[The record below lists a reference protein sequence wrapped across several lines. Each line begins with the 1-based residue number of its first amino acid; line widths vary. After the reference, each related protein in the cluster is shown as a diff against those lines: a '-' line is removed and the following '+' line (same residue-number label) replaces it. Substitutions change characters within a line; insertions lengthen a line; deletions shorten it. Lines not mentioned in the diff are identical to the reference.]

1 MTKTVAIIQARFGST
16 RLPGKVLKP
25 LGNVLGGRGIVLD
38 HAIQRCRAIPSVDAV
53 VIATTDREEDGA
65 IVAAAERVGA
75 LVHRGSAEDVLSR
88 YAGAAKRADADI
100 VLRVT
105 SDCPL
110 IDPDICDRVIR
121 LRAETGA
128 DYAANNM
135 PRLYPHGL
143 DCEVFTREALERA
156 DHAATA
162 PYDREHVT
170 PWLRRTA
177 DIKRTSL
184 IGPGWPAVQQRWTL
198 DFPEDYD
205 FFAALFPLLPRDR
218 IAGMDEVLGILAGHP
233 EISAINARRRIGGP
247 ATKPDSAPAAVFRF
261 EADQKIG
268 FGHAMRSNAF
278 AALLDQ
284 LGWRVF
290 WALSEPSIAFLRE
303 STPPGAAIDVTEPSA
318 EAQAAMVLEACGG
331 RCDLLVVDHYGAT
344 LDFERAMRRQ
354 GATVAVFDDLIE
366 AQSDADVILNP
377 APDIVPDAYRT
388 IARPETRFLLGPTN
402 AILRAQFAAA
412 RPRVAAR
419 FAEQR
424 KIERVLIAFGGTDP
438 VNGTGIAL
446 GALETIDIPRI
457 DVMLGAKAAHLAA
470 VREQA
475 ARMGDRVNLMLD
487 VAEVA
492 ETMAKADLVI
502 GAPGTG
508 TWERACLGLP
518 SLLVGIAP
526 NQKINAET
534 VAKRGA
540 ALVCGFLPNDAE
552 DKVVAALRDN
562 LERLRQDPALY
573 RRMHEAALALS
584 DGRGALRLAAS
595 IVPAQPLKD
604 GSDMILRLAE
614 MEDAQLLYDWQ
625 QAPETRRY
633 ALDRKPFSFDDH
645 CRWLSAKLENTRDL
659 LLIGT
664 SGGKSCGFVRLD
676 WFGADKD
683 QTQYLVSIAAQ
694 PGQHG
699 RGIGTALLKAAR
711 ALAPG
716 AHFYAKVLPENEASL
731 ALFRGCGYALGPD
744 GYHHS
749 ETLD

>member
-25 LGNVLGGRGIVLD
+25 LGKVQHGAGIVLD
-38 HAIQRCRAIPSVDAV
+38 HAIQRCRAIPAVDAV
-53 VIATTDREEDGA
+53 VIATTDREEDVA
-65 IVAAAERVGA
+65 IVAAAERAGA

-88 YAGAAKRADADI
+88 YAGAAKGVDADV

-110 IDPDICDRVIR
+110 IDPGVCERVIR

-143 DCEVFTREALERA
+143 DCEVFTRDGLERA
-156 DHAATA
+156 AATATA

-170 PWLRRTA
+170 PWLRRSA
-177 DIKRTSL
+177 EIVRTSL
-184 IGPGWPAVQQRWTL
+184 IGPGWPSVQQRWTL
-198 DFPEDYD
+198 DFPEDYE
-205 FFAALFPLLPRDR
+205 FFAALFPLLPQDR
-218 IAGMDEVLGILAGHP
+218 IAGMDEVLDILAGYP
-233 EISAINARRRIGGP
+233 EISAINAHRRIGGP
-247 ATKPDSAPAAVFRF
+247 ATRPGSAPAAVFRF
-261 EADQKIG
+261 EADRKIG

-303 STPPGAAIDVTEPSA
+303 STPPGTVIDVTEPSA
-318 EAQAAMVLEACGG
+318 EAQAATVLKACGG

-354 GATVAVFDDLIE
+354 GTTVAVFDDLVQ

-377 APDIVPDAYRT
+377 APDIAPEAYRA
-388 IARPETRFLLGPTN
+388 IARPQTRLLLGPTN

-412 RPRVAAR
+412 RPRISAQIG
-419 FAEQR
+419 EKQG
-424 KIERVLIAFGGTDP
+424 IEHVLIAFGGTDP

-446 GALETIDIPRI
+446 GALEATDIPHI
-457 DVMLGAKAAHLAA
+457 DVMLGAKATYLDA
-470 VREQA
+470 VREQV
-475 ARMGDRVNLMLD
+475 ARMGNRVNLMLE

-492 ETMAKADLVI
+492 EAMARADLVI

-534 VAKRGA
+534 VAARGA
-540 ALVCGFLPNDAE
+540 ALVCGFLTTDTE
-552 DKVVAALRDN
+552 DKVAAALRAN

-573 RRMHEAALALS
+573 RRMHEAALTLC
-584 DGRGALRLAAS
+584 DGRGALRLAAA
-595 IVPAQPLKD
+595 IVPAEPLKD
-604 GSDMILRLAE
+604 GSDMSLRLAE
-614 MEDAQLLYDWQ
+614 MADAQLLYDWQ
-625 QAPETRRY
+625 QAPETRRF
-633 ALDRKPFSFDDH
+633 AIDRKPFSFDDH
-645 CRWLSAKLENTRDL
+645 CRWLTAKLENGRDL

-664 SGGKSCGFVRLD
+664 VGDEPCGFVRLD
-676 WFGADKD
+676 WFGADRD
-683 QTQYLVSIAAQ
+683 RTQYLVSIAAA

-716 AHFYAKVLPENEASL
+716 AHFYAKVLAENEASL
-731 ALFRGCGYALGPD
+731 ALFRACGYALGPD

-749 ETLD
+749 EA

>member
-25 LGNVLGGRGIVLD
+25 LGNVQGGQGIVLD

-53 VIATTDREEDGA
+53 VIATTDREEDGV
-65 IVAAAERVGA
+65 IVAAAERAGV

-88 YAGAAKRADADI
+88 YAGAAQRADADI

-143 DCEVFTREALERA
+143 DCEVFTREVLERA

-184 IGPGWPAVQQRWTL
+184 IGPGWPSVQQRWTL

-218 IAGMDEVLGILAGHP
+218 IAGMDEVLGILATHP
-233 EISAINARRRIGGP
+233 EIPAINANRRIGGP
-247 ATKPDSAPAAVFRF
+247 ATKAHSAPAAVFRF
-261 EADQKIG
+261 EADKKIG
-268 FGHAMRSNAF
+268 VGHAMRSNAF

-290 WALSEPSIAFLRE
+290 WALSESSIAFLRE

-318 EAQAAMVLEACGG
+318 DAQAATVLKACGG
-331 RCDLLVVDHYGAT
+331 RCDLLVVDHYGAM
-344 LDFERAMRRQ
+344 LDFQRVVRRQ

-377 APDIVPDAYRT
+377 ALDITPDAYRT

-402 AILRAQFAAA
+402 AVLRAQFAAA
-412 RPRVAAR
+412 RARTSARVAEKRGIA
-419 FAEQR
+419 
-424 KIERVLIAFGGTDP
+424 RVLIAFGGTDP
-438 VNGTGIAL
+438 VNGTGITL
-446 GALETIDIPRI
+446 GALEATDIPRI
-457 DVMLGAKAAHLAA
+457 DVMLGAKAAYLDA
-470 VREQA
+470 VRAQA

-508 TWERACLGLP
+508 TWERASLGLP

-534 VAKRGA
+534 VAKSGA
-540 ALVCGFLPNDAE
+540 ALVCGFLPIDAE
-552 DKVVAALRDN
+552 GKVIAALRAN
-562 LERLRQDPALY
+562 LERLREDPALY

-604 GSDMILRLAE
+604 GSDMSLRLAE
-614 MEDAQLLYDWQ
+614 MVDAQLLYDWQ

-633 ALDRKPFSFDDH
+633 AINQKPFSFEDH
-645 CRWLSAKLENTRDL
+645 CRWLTAKLENGRDL
-659 LLIGT
+659 LLIGM
-664 SGGKSCGFVRLD
+664 SGDQPCGFIRLD

-683 QTQYLVSIAAQ
+683 RTQYLVSIAAA

-699 RGIGTALLKAAR
+699 RGIGTGLLKAAR

-716 AHFYAKVLPENEASL
+716 AHFYAKVLAENEASL
-731 ALFRGCGYALGPD
+731 ALFGGCGYALGPD
-744 GYHHS
+744 GYYHS
-749 ETLD
+749 GAEV

>member
-1 MTKTVAIIQARFGST
+1 MSKTVAIIQARYGST

-25 LGNVLGGRGIVLD
+25 LGTLQGNQGIVLD
-38 HAIQRCRAIPSVDAV
+38 HAIERCRAIPSVDAV
-53 VIATTDREEDGA
+53 VIATTDRDEDGA
-65 IVAAAERVGA
+65 IVAAAERAGV

-88 YAGAAKRADADI
+88 YAGAAKRAEADI

-110 IDPDICDRVIR
+110 IDPGICDRVIR
-121 LRAETGA
+121 RRAEAGA

-156 DHAATA
+156 DRTATA

-177 DIKRTSL
+177 DVTRTSL

-205 FFAALFPLLPRDR
+205 FFAALFPLLPPDR
-218 IAGMDEVLGILAGHP
+218 IAGMDEVLGVLAEHP
-233 EISAINARRRIGGP
+233 EIVAINAHHRIGGP
-247 ATKPDSAPAAVFRF
+247 GTKPSSAPAAVFRF

-268 FGHAMRSNAF
+268 IGHAMRSNAF
-278 AALLDQ
+278 ASLLDQ

-290 WALSEPSIAFLRE
+290 WALSEPSAAFLKE
-303 STPPGAAIDVTEPSA
+303 SAPPGAIIDVG
-318 EAQAAMVLEACGG
+318 QAAPDVQAGAILRGCGG
-331 RCDLLVVDHYGAT
+331 SCELLVVDHYGAT
-344 LDFERAMRRQ
+344 LALEKAMAQ
-354 GATVAVFDDLIE
+354 MGATVSVFDDLVE
-366 AQSDADVILNP
+366 APSDADIILNP
-377 APDIVPDAYRT
+377 APGITPAAYRS
-388 IARPETRFLLGPTN
+388 IARPETRFLLGPN
-402 AILRAQFAAA
+402 HALLRAQFAGA
-412 RPRVAAR
+412 RSCVAAR
-419 FAEQR
+419 IAEQHG
-424 KIERVLIAFGGTDP
+424 IEHVLIALGGTDP
-438 VNGTGIAL
+438 VNGTGVAL
-446 GALETIDIPRI
+446 RALETTDVRRI
-457 DVMLGAKAAHLAA
+457 DVMLGAKAAHLDA

-475 ARMGDRVNLMLD
+475 ARMGNRVHLMLD

-492 ETMAKADLVI
+492 EAMAEADLVI

-534 VAKRGA
+534 VAKSGA
-540 ALVCGFLPNDAE
+540 ALVCGFLPGDTE
-552 DKVVAALRDN
+552 DQVIAALRAN
-562 LERLRQDPALY
+562 FEHLRKDAALY
-573 RRMHEAALALS
+573 RRLHEAALALS
-584 DGRGALRLAAS
+584 DGRGALRLAAAV
-595 IVPAQPLKD
+595 VPAMRLKD
-604 GSDMILRLAE
+604 GAPLVLRSAE
-614 MEDAQLLYDWQ
+614 MADARLLYDWQ

-633 ALDRKPFSFDDH
+633 AINRQPFSFDDH
-645 CRWLSAKLENTRDL
+645 CRWLSAKLENGRDQ

-664 SGGKSCGFVRLD
+664 AGEKLYGFIRLD
-676 WFGADKD
+676 WFGADRD
-683 QTQYLVSIAAQ
+683 RTQYLVSIAAA

-716 AHFYAKVLPENEASL
+716 AHFYAQVLTDNEASL

-744 GYHHS
+744 GYFHS
-749 ETLD
+749 EV

>member
-25 LGNVLGGRGIVLD
+25 LGNGIVLD

-53 VIATTDREEDGA
+53 VIATTDREEDGV
-65 IVAAAERVGA
+65 IVAAAERAGA

-88 YAGAAKRADADI
+88 YAGAAKRAEADV

-110 IDPDICDRVIR
+110 IDPRICDRVIQ
-121 LRAETGA
+121 LHAAERV

-143 DCEVFTREALERA
+143 DCEVFTREALDRA
-156 DHAATA
+156 ARAATA

-177 DIKRTSL
+177 DVTRASL

-205 FFAALFPLLPRDR
+205 FFAALFPLLPQDR
-218 IAGMDEVLGILAGHP
+218 IPGMDEVLGILATHP
-233 EISAINARRRIGGP
+233 EVVAVNARRRIGGP
-247 ATKPDSAPAAVFRF
+247 GAKPVSAPAAVFRF
-261 EADQKIG
+261 EADKKIG
-268 FGHAMRSNAF
+268 VGHAMRSNAF
-278 AALLDQ
+278 ASLLDQ

-290 WALSEPSIAFLRE
+290 WALSESSSAFLKE
-303 STPPGAAIDVTEPSA
+303 STPPGAVIDVTHGSA
-318 EAQAAMVLEACGG
+318 EEQASAIFKACGG
-331 RCDLLVVDHYGAT
+331 SCELLVVDHYGAT
-344 LDFERAMRRQ
+344 VGLEQAMAKG
-354 GATVAVFDDLIE
+354 GATVAVFDDLID
-366 AQSDADVILNP
+366 AQSDADVIVNP
-377 APDIVPDAYRT
+377 APDIVPEAYRA
-388 IARPETRFLLGPTN
+388 IARPETRFLLGPEN
-402 AILRAQFAAA
+402 ALLRAQFTAA
-412 RPRVAAR
+412 RPNVAAR
-419 FAEQR
+419 IAAKY
-424 KIERVLIAFGGTDP
+424 KIERILIAFGGTDP

-446 GALETIDIPRI
+446 RALEKADISRI
-457 DVMLGAKAAHLAA
+457 DVMLGAKAAYLDA

-475 ARMGDRVNLMLD
+475 TRMGHRVHLMLD

-492 ETMAKADLVI
+492 EIMAKADLVI
-502 GAPGTG
+502 GTPGTG

-518 SLLVGIAP
+518 SLLVVIAS
-526 NQKINAET
+526 NQRLNAET
-534 VAKRGA
+534 VAARGA
-540 ALVCGFLPNDAE
+540 ALLCGTLTASTE
-552 DKVVAALRDN
+552 DKIVAGLRAN
-562 LERLRQDPALY
+562 LDRLRNDPDLY
-573 RRMHEAALALS
+573 RCMHEAARALS
-584 DGRGALRLAAS
+584 DGRGALRLAAA
-595 IVPAQPLKD
+595 IVPATHLKD
-604 GSDMILRLAE
+604 GTAVTLRLAE
-614 MEDAQLLYDWQ
+614 MTDARWLYDWQ
-625 QAPETRRY
+625 QAPETRRF
-633 ALDRKPFSFDDH
+633 ALSRKRFSFEDH
-645 CRWLSAKLENTRDL
+645 CRWLAAKLDNSRDL

-664 SGGKSCGFVRLD
+664 AGGKPCGFIRLD

-683 QTQYLVSIAAQ
+683 RIQYLVSIAAA

-699 RGIGTALLKAAR
+699 RGVGTALLQAVR
-711 ALAPG
+711 ALAPD

-749 ETLD
+749 GGEA

>member
-25 LGNVLGGRGIVLD
+25 LGRGIVLD
-38 HAIQRCRAIPSVDAV
+38 HAIARCHAIPSIDAV
-53 VIATTDREEDGA
+53 VIATTDRDEDSV
-65 IVAAAERVGA
+65 IVSAAERAGA

-88 YAGAAKRADADI
+88 YAGAAKQAEADVA
-100 VLRVT
+100 LRVT

-110 IDPDICDRVIR
+110 IDPGICERLIR
-121 LRAETGA
+121 LRAEAGA

-143 DCEVFTREALERA
+143 DCEVFTRAALERA
-156 DHAATA
+156 DRTATS

-177 DIKRTSL
+177 DVTRTSL
-184 IGPGWPAVQQRWTL
+184 IGPGWPAVQQRWTV

-205 FFAALFPLLPRDR
+205 FFAALFPLLPQDR

-233 EISAINARRRIGGP
+233 EIVAINAHRRIGGP
-247 ATKPDSAPAAVFRF
+247 GAKPATAPVAVLRF
-261 EADQKIG
+261 EADRKIG

-278 AALLDQ
+278 ASLLDQ

-303 STPPGAAIDVTEPSA
+303 SAPPGAIIDVTEASA
-318 EAQAAMVLEACGG
+318 EAQAAAVLQGCGG
-331 RCDLLVVDHYGAT
+331 RCDLLVVDHYGAMF
-344 LDFERAMRRQ
+344 DFEQAMSRQ

-366 AQSDADVILNP
+366 APSDADVILNP
-377 APDIVPDAYRT
+377 APDIAPQAYRA
-388 IARPETRFLLGPTN
+388 IARPETRFLLGPSN
-402 AILRAQFAAA
+402 AILRAQFAVA
-412 RPRVAAR
+412 RPSVAAR
-419 FAEQR
+419 IAEQR

-446 GALETIDIPRI
+446 GALEATDIPRI
-457 DVMLGAKAAHLAA
+457 DVMLGAKATYLDA
-470 VREQA
+470 VKEQA
-475 ARMGDRVNLMLD
+475 ARMGDRVTLMLD

-492 ETMAKADLVI
+492 EAMAQADLVI

-518 SLLVGIAP
+518 SLLVVIAS
-526 NQKINAET
+526 NQRINAEA
-534 VAKRGA
+534 VAARGA
-540 ALVCGFLPNDAE
+540 ALICGSITTEPE
-552 DKVVAALRDN
+552 DKVVAALRAN
-562 LERLRQDPALY
+562 LDRLCNDPVLY
-573 RRMHEAALALS
+573 RRMHEAALALT
-584 DGRGALRLAAS
+584 DGRGALRLAAAV
-595 IVPAQPLKD
+595 VPPSRLKD
-604 GSDMILRLAE
+604 GAPVTLRLAE
-614 MEDAQLLYDWQ
+614 LEDARLLYDWQ
-625 QAPETRRY
+625 QAPETRRF

-645 CRWLSAKLENTRDL
+645 LRWFGAKLENGRDL
-659 LLIGT
+659 LLIGAV
-664 SGGKSCGFVRLD
+664 GGKPGGFIRLD
-676 WFGADKD
+676 WFGADRER
-683 QTQYLVSIAAQ
+683 TQYLVSIAAA

-699 RGIGTALLKAAR
+699 RGIGTALLTAAR

-716 AHFYAKVLPENEASL
+716 AHFHAKVLAENEASL

-744 GYHHS
+744 GYFHS
-749 ETLD
+749 GGEV

>member
-25 LGNVLGGRGIVLD
+25 LGSISGGQGIVLD
-38 HAIQRCRAIPSVDAV
+38 HAIRRCRAIPSVDAV

-65 IVAAAERVGA
+65 IVAAAERAGA
-75 LVHRGSAEDVLSR
+75 QVHRGSAEDVLSR
-88 YAGAAKRADADI
+88 YAGAARRADADV

-110 IDPDICDRVIR
+110 IDPGICDRVIR
-121 LRAETGA
+121 LRAEAGV

-143 DCEVFTREALERA
+143 DCEVFTREGLERA
-156 DHAATA
+156 DKVATA

-170 PWLRRTA
+170 PWLRRAA
-177 DIKRTSL
+177 DVTRASL

-205 FFAALFPLLPRDR
+205 FFAALFPLLPQGR
-218 IAGMDEVLGILAGHP
+218 IAGMDEVLGVLAEHP
-233 EISAINARRRIGGP
+233 EIVAINAHRRIGGP
-247 ATKPDSAPAAVFRF
+247 TAKPSSAPAAVFRF
-261 EADQKIG
+261 EADQKTG

-278 AALLDQ
+278 ATLLDQ

-290 WALSEPSIAFLRE
+290 WAISESSIAFLRE
-303 STPPGAAIDVTEPSA
+303 SAPPGAVIDVTEPAA
-318 EAQAAMVLEACGG
+318 EAQAAKILRACGG
-331 RCDLLVVDHYGAT
+331 SCDLLVVDHYCAT
-344 LDFERAMRRQ
+344 LDLETAMSAR

-377 APDIVPDAYRT
+377 APNIASEAYGA
-388 IARPETRFLLGPTN
+388 IARPETRFLLGPDN
-402 AILRAQFAAA
+402 AVLRAQFPAM
-412 RPRVAAR
+412 RTSVAAR
-419 FAEQR
+419 IAER
-424 KIERVLIAFGGTDP
+424 RRIGRVLIAFGGTDP

-446 GALETIDIPRI
+446 GALEATDIQEI
-457 DVMLGAKAAHLAA
+457 DVILGAKAVYLDA

-475 ARMGDRVNLMLD
+475 ARMGGRVNLMLD

-492 ETMAKADLVI
+492 AAMARADLVI

-518 SLLVGIAP
+518 SLLVVIAA

-534 VAKRGA
+534 VVARGA
-540 ALVCGFLPNDAE
+540 ALVCGSLGTDPE
-552 DKVVAALRDN
+552 DKVAASLRAS
-562 LERLRQDPALY
+562 LERLRNDPALY
-573 RRMHEAALALS
+573 HHMHEAALALS
-584 DGRGALRLAAS
+584 DGRGSLRLAAAV
-595 IVPAQPLKD
+595 VPAMRLKD
-604 GSDMILRLAE
+604 GTPLVLRLAE
-614 MEDAQLLYDWQ
+614 MDDARLLYDWQ

-633 ALDRKPFSFDDH
+633 ALNQNPFSFDDH
-645 CRWLSAKLENTRDL
+645 CRWLTAKLANGRDL
-659 LLIGT
+659 LLIGEA
-664 SGGKSCGFVRLD
+664 GGKPAGFIRLD

-683 QTQYLVSIAAQ
+683 RTQYLVSIAAA

-699 RGIGTALLKAAR
+699 RGVGTALLNAAR

-716 AHFYAKVLPENEASL
+716 AHFYAQVLAQNAASL

-744 GYHHS
+744 GYYHS
-749 ETLD
+749 GGEV